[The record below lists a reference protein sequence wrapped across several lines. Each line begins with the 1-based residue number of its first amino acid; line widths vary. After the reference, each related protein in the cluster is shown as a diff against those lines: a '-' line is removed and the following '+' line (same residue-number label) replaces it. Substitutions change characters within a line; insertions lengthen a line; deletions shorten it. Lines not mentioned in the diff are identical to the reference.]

1 MAKNLF
7 LFDVDG
13 TIAESGQKITLNMA
27 TILDTLKEQGE
38 IGIVGGGKLDKV
50 LDQMDNKVYFDH
62 YFTECGCVYHKNTN
76 NKPNSLQLEEV
87 YKKNLRE
94 HPLYKEIDVLIK
106 HCLQFLSNV
115 DYTLTG
121 HFIDLRNGIV
131 YVSLIGLVATQLERE
146 TFIQLNNKNHYR
158 EKLLK
163 SLHDI
168 LKRLDLVGKIDIV
181 EGGSVGIAIY
191 PSEYDKV
198 QVLEHLIND
207 ENKCKNDK
215 IEKAYKTIYYFGDKY
230 EPNGNDYKMI
240 NHQNVVGIKVDNYKD
255 TIEKLESLLLHACNK

>member
-13 TIAESGQKITLNMA
+13 TIAESGQKITSDMA
-27 TILDTLKEQGE
+27 AILVKLKEHGE

-50 LDQMDNKVYFDH
+50 LDQMDNQVYFDH
-62 YFTECGCVYHKNTN
+62 YFTECGCVYHKNKSIGTN
-76 NKPNSLQLEEV
+76 ALQLEEI

-94 HPLYKEIDVLIK
+94 HPLYKEINVLIK

-115 DYTLTG
+115 DYTLSG
-121 HFIDLRNGIV
+121 YFIDLRNGII

-146 TFIQLNNKNHYR
+146 AFIKLNNKNRYR
-158 EKLLK
+158 ETLLK

-168 LKRLDLVGKIDIV
+168 LKRLDLVGRIDIV

-198 QVLEHLIND
+198 QVLEQLIHSEKN
-207 ENKCKNDK
+207 CKKD
-215 IEKAYKTIYYFGDKY
+215 YKNVYYFGDKY

-240 NHQNVVGIKVDNYKD
+240 NHRDVVGMKVDNYKD
-255 TIEKLESLLLHACNK
+255 TIEKLENLLLHQCNK